1 MLHSCKVRTEW
12 GKISAQPH
20 TTLCIQFLDRENSD
34 KNNRLPLGKQICF
47 TIVWGC
53 AEILPFRATSRCFS
67 AYRAALKTKS
77 DLIFCGIL
85 YQICWLCSFDS
96 AFEAIVSSRTSNALH
111 CASCATFLF
120 LPDFDVICDLL
131 LNRCTATWNLF
142 VNWIC
147 CWGWHV
153 LMSRYRVSKTL
164 WSQAGELK
172 IL

>member
-1 MLHSCKVRTEW
+1 MQKFYHSGQRPGVFGLQSRSEDKKW
-12 GKISAQPH
+12 
-20 TTLCIQFLDRENSD
+20 LDFLRH
-34 KNNRLPLGKQICF
+34 F
-47 TIVWGC
+47 V
-53 AEILPFRATSRCFS
+53 
-67 AYRAALKTKS
+67 S
-77 DLIFCGIL
+77 DLLIMQF
-85 YQICWLCSFDS
+85 F
-96 AFEAIVSSRTSNALH
+96 VSSRTSDALR

-120 LPDFDVICDLL
+120 LPHFDVICDLL

-172 IL
+172 ILLRIIIYQMNLIVTRIMRHNVCSYLTSHSILIGVGSGMRH